1 MSIISVPASGAEAA
15 KCLLAAAF
23 DAAVK
28 RCKRFA
34 FDMPF
39 QLNEQPQPSRVITL
53 LQMCL

>member
-28 RCKRFA
+28 RCKRPA

-39 QLNEQPQPSRVITL
+39 QSNEQPQPYEVIAL